1 MSSDKWFYVMVL
13 SLVAET
19 TKMFPQLHQGRG
31 NIPKKPIGIT
41 NKSLKRFIT
50 SLAQNGSELGCKDL
64 SVFSTTQRRSGFP
77 GGAVLKN
84 LPANAGDS
92 GNMSST
98 PGSGRYPA
106 GGNGNPVRYSCL
118 ENSKVRGAWWAT
130 VHRVSESNAIEQ
142 AQTHTEE
149 IDTTLGLPSMAEKDK
164 ASRDLNI

>member
-1 MSSDKWFYVMVL
+1 MSSDKWFYDMVL

-31 NIPKKPIGIT
+31 NIPKKPIRIT

-64 SVFSTTQRRSGFP
+64 SVFSTTQRRWGFP

-106 GGNGNPVRYSCL
+106 GGNGNPFQYSCL
-118 ENSKVRGAWWAT
+118 ENSKDRGAGGLQSIGSQSQMRLSKHKHT
-130 VHRVSESNAIEQ
+130 QKR
-142 AQTHTEE
+142 QTPHWDSQVWLRRTKPPG
-149 IDTTLGLPSMAEKDK
+149 I
-164 ASRDLNI
+164 